1 MKNLKSIICNSL
13 KSCNYIIVISQ
24 LIKSVKL
31 QKLKSCYLKKKSIKV
46 MEIKVKQKNI
56 KCFTKNV
63 IKNYVELI
71 MILKL
76 IHICKSNGN

>member
-1 MKNLKSIICNSL
+1 MEIKIMQLYNCNFSVNKIC
-13 KSCNYIIVISQ
+13 KVAE
-24 LIKSVKL
+24 VKIML
-31 QKLKSCYLKKKSIKV
+31 FKKKSIKV

-56 KCFTKNV
+56 KCFTKNLI

-76 IHICKSNGN
+76 IHICKSN